1 MKLLKQLIKLHKILF
16 MAAVLFT
23 FLSVIFNLCWNRFLA
38 QLLNL
43 LGNTDFFS
51 FKKETAVFFTI
62 GILVILIH
70 TISEFAS
77 SLLSSYTSE
86 MFAHELRM
94 GYAKSY
100 LQSDLQTISK
110 LNVGKEQSVMQNE
123 LQEIST
129 YLSESLFPL
138 MKQFGAFVVTVLFLL
153 CQNLKLTMLSVV
165 PVIPLIA
172 YCSFSSKIIKNET
185 QQCQNS
191 KQRINGLADMILG
204 LFPIIQI
211 YSASQLIRGF
221 MEAALSQWG
230 DAAVR
235 KERITAKLMSLS
247 GVLSFV
253 PLLLLLGFGGS
264 MVIHGEISL
273 GTFYIF
279 INLSGSISG
288 FLQNMPGSTP
298 LSGNLEHLL
307 TDWRENYVFIRSLLR
322 KYFLFLWESY
332 GDK

>member
-16 MAAVLFT
+16 MMAVLFT
-23 FLSVIFNLCWNRFLA
+23 FLSVIINLCWNKFLA
-38 QLLNL
+38 QLLDL
-43 LGNTDFFS
+43 LGNADFFS
-51 FKKETAVFFTI
+51 FKKETAVFFTL
-62 GILVILIH
+62 GILVVLIH

-77 SLLSSYTSE
+77 LFLSSYTCE

-100 LQSDLQTISK
+100 LQSDPRTISK
-110 LNVGKEQSVMQNE
+110 LNVGEEQSTMQNE
-123 LQEIST
+123 LQEISA
-129 YLSESLFPL
+129 YLTESLFPL

-153 CQNLKLTMLSVV
+153 CQNLKLTLLSVV
-165 PVIPLIA
+165 PVLPLIA
-172 YCSFSSKIIKNET
+172 YCSFSSKIIQDET
-185 QQCQNS
+185 RQYQNS
-191 KQRINGLADMILG
+191 KQKINGLTDMILG

-211 YSASQLIRGF
+211 YDACQLIKGS
-221 MEAALSQWG
+221 MEEALSQWG
-230 DAAVR
+230 KAAVK

-253 PLLLLLGFGGS
+253 PLLLLLGSGGA

-288 FLQNMPGSTP
+288 FLQNMPGIYASFRRFRA
-298 LSGNLEHLL
+298 SADRLEGKLCFH
-307 TDWRENYVFIRSLLR
+307 TQFT
-322 KYFLFLWESY
+322 
-332 GDK
+332 

>member
-16 MAAVLFT
+16 MMAVLFT
-23 FLSVIFNLCWNRFLA
+23 FLSVIINLCWNKFLA
-38 QLLNL
+38 QLLDL
-43 LGNTDFFS
+43 LGNADFFS
-51 FKKETAVFFTI
+51 FKKETAVFFTL
-62 GILVILIH
+62 GILVVLIH

-77 SLLSSYTSE
+77 LFLSSYTCE

-100 LQSDLQTISK
+100 LQSDPRTISK
-110 LNVGKEQSVMQNE
+110 LNVGEEQSTMQNE
-123 LQEIST
+123 LQEISA
-129 YLSESLFPL
+129 YLTESLFPL

-153 CQNLKLTMLSVV
+153 CQNLKLTLLSVV
-165 PVIPLIA
+165 PVLPLIA
-172 YCSFSSKIIKNET
+172 YCSFSSKIIQNET
-185 QQCQNS
+185 RQCQNS
-191 KQRINGLADMILG
+191 KQKINGLADMILG

-211 YSASQLIRGF
+211 YDACQLIKGS
-221 MEAALSQWG
+221 MEEALSQWG
-230 DAAVR
+230 KAAVK

-253 PLLLLLGFGGS
+253 PLLLLLGSGGA

-288 FLQNMPGSTP
+288 FLQNMPGIYASFRRFRA
-298 LSGNLEHLL
+298 SADRLEGKLCFH
-307 TDWRENYVFIRSLLR
+307 TQFT
-322 KYFLFLWESY
+322 
-332 GDK
+332 

>member
-16 MAAVLFT
+16 MMAVLFT
-23 FLSVIFNLCWNRFLA
+23 FLSVIINLCWNKFLA
-38 QLLNL
+38 QLLDL
-43 LGNTDFFS
+43 LGNADFFS
-51 FKKETAVFFTI
+51 FKKETAVFFTL
-62 GILVILIH
+62 GILVVLIH

-77 SLLSSYTSE
+77 LFLSSYTCE

-100 LQSDLQTISK
+100 LQSDPRTISK
-110 LNVGKEQSVMQNE
+110 LNVGEEQSTMQNE
-123 LQEIST
+123 LQEISA
-129 YLSESLFPL
+129 YLTESLFPL

-153 CQNLKLTMLSVV
+153 CQNLKLTLLSVV
-165 PVIPLIA
+165 PVLPLIA
-172 YCSFSSKIIKNET
+172 YCSFSSKIIQNKT
-185 QQCQNS
+185 RQCQNS
-191 KQRINGLADMILG
+191 KQKINGLADMILG

-211 YSASQLIRGF
+211 YDACQLIKGS
-221 MEAALSQWG
+221 MEEALSQWG
-230 DAAVR
+230 KAAVK

-253 PLLLLLGFGGS
+253 PLLLLLGSGGA

-288 FLQNMPGSTP
+288 FLQNMPGIYASFRRFRA
-298 LSGNLEHLL
+298 SADRLEGKLCFH
-307 TDWRENYVFIRSLLR
+307 TQFT
-322 KYFLFLWESY
+322 
-332 GDK
+332 

>member
-16 MAAVLFT
+16 MMAVLFT
-23 FLSVIFNLCWNRFLA
+23 FLSVIINLCWNKFLA
-38 QLLNL
+38 QLLDL
-43 LGNTDFFS
+43 LGNADFFS
-51 FKKETAVFFTI
+51 FKKETAVFFTL
-62 GILVILIH
+62 GILVVLIH

-77 SLLSSYTSE
+77 LFLSSYTCE

-100 LQSDLQTISK
+100 LQSDPRTISK
-110 LNVGKEQSVMQNE
+110 LNVGEEQSAMQNE
-123 LQEIST
+123 LQEISA
-129 YLSESLFPL
+129 YLTESLFPL

-153 CQNLKLTMLSVV
+153 CQNLKLTLLSVV
-165 PVIPLIA
+165 PVLPLIA
-172 YCSFSSKIIKNET
+172 YCSFSSKIIQNKT
-185 QQCQNS
+185 RQCQNS
-191 KQRINGLADMILG
+191 KQKINGLADMILG

-211 YSASQLIRGF
+211 YDACQLIKGS
-221 MEAALSQWG
+221 MEEALSQWG
-230 DAAVR
+230 NAAVK

-253 PLLLLLGFGGS
+253 PLLLLLGSGGA

-288 FLQNMPGSTP
+288 FLQNMPGIYASFRRFRA
-298 LSGNLEHLL
+298 SADRLEGKLCFH
-307 TDWRENYVFIRSLLR
+307 TQFT
-322 KYFLFLWESY
+322 
-332 GDK
+332 